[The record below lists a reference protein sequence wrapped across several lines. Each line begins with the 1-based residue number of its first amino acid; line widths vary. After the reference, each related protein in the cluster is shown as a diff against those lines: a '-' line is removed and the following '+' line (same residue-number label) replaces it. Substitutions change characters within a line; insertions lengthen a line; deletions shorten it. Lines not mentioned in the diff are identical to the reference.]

1 MSETT
6 DSSSSHDRRRRLP
19 RLRSED
25 KLAAIALLG
34 GAPATLVALGL
45 VWLAPASGSAG
56 SELIGKLLISVL
68 VAAPWVTSAI
78 LLRRRIVYSLRTLAS
93 LLEALRQED
102 YSMRARRA
110 TRRGDRPS
118 DVLDEVHREI
128 NMLSETLSS
137 QRLSALEA
145 TALLRTVMSE
155 IDLAIFTF
163 DPDGRLR
170 LVNRSAERL
179 MARPRSRLLGSTAA
193 ELGLED
199 WLEGEIHGTV
209 DRTFPGAVG
218 RWGVRRSSFRREGVP
233 HQLLVIADLSK
244 TLRHEERQSWQRL
257 IRVIGHELNNSLAPI
272 QSTADTLQGLVRAEP
287 KDDEWQEDMRRGLE
301 VIRQRSAALARFMAS
316 YSQLAR
322 LPEPR
327 LEPLDIAGVVR
338 HAAAL
343 ENRLTVEVQGG
354 PELEVRA
361 DRGQIEQSLINLV
374 KNGVDAALETDGAVL
389 VSWAKRAQS
398 LEIIVEDEGP
408 GLADTRNLFVPF
420 FTTKRGGSGIGLVFS
435 RQIAE
440 AHGGSLTVENR
451 TDHSGCRARLRLPVS

>member
-1 MSETT
+1 M
-6 DSSSSHDRRRRLP
+6 L
-19 RLRSED
+19 
-25 KLAAIALLG
+25 IALFG
-34 GAPATLVALGL
+34 GTSATLTALAL
-45 VWLAPASGSAG
+45 VWLVPASDPTDPN
-56 SELIGKLLISVL
+56 LLGKLLLSLL
-68 VAAPWVTSAI
+68 VAAPWITSAI

-110 TRRGDRPS
+110 THHGSRSG

-145 TALLRTVMSE
+145 TVLLRTVMAE

-163 DPDGRLR
+163 DPDGLLR

-179 MARPRSRLLGSTAA
+179 MARPRSRLLGSTAT
-193 ELGLED
+193 ELGLAD
-199 WLEGEIHGTV
+199 WLEGDFQGTV
-209 DRTFPGAVG
+209 SRTFPGAVG
-218 RWGVRRSSFRREGVP
+218 RWGVRRSSFRSDGVP

-272 QSTADTLQGLVRAEP
+272 QSTADTLQGLARAEP

-301 VIRQRSAALARFMAS
+301 VIRQRSAALAKFMAS

-322 LPEPR
+322 LPEPT
-327 LEPLDIAGVVR
+327 LEPLNIAVTVQ
-338 HAAAL
+338 HSAAL
-343 ENRLTVEVQGG
+343 EHRLAVEILKG
-354 PELEVRA
+354 PDLEVRA
-361 DRGQIEQSLINLV
+361 DRVQIEQSLINLV
-374 KNGVDAALETDGAVL
+374 KNGVDAALETGGGVC
-389 VSWAKRAQS
+389 VSWAKRGDS
-398 LEIIVEDEGP
+398 LEILVEDEGP

-420 FTTKRGGSGIGLVFS
+420 FTTKRGGSGIGLVLC

-451 TDHSGCRARLRLPVS
+451 TGRSGCRARLRLPII